1 MTARW
6 GFGRR
11 DSMAYRVIGVVL
23 LLAGGLAL
31 PVHAQDNTLWPG
43 FRHDNQRT
51 GRSPLAGPSF
61 PDALWQRDLRGFAYA
76 SPAFGPGGVI
86 YAASERRLY
95 AYDRGGT
102 PLWTF
107 DFLDIAPATV
117 DIRGIVSSPAVTPAG
132 IVYIG
137 SLDENL
143 YSLGA
148 NGSLRWTLDTGGQI
162 FSSPVVNAAGRVFV
176 GSRSGDVFAVNADGT
191 VAWTFPTDGEVF
203 ASPALDTD
211 GSLYVGSTDGALYAL
226 NSATGALLWTPFTV
240 GSEFVSSP
248 AIASNGT
255 VYAGSL
261 NDILYA
267 VDGNTG
273 RQIWTY
279 DTGGDI
285 VSSPAIGADGTVYV
299 ATLDGFV
306 HAVNPANGQA
316 RWSQPFNARDRIASS
331 PAIGQDGLIYFG
343 VLDGTFYALE
353 DGGNAPILR
362 WSYNAGSPVWSSPAI
377 GTGETLYV
385 VSAGLNNDR
394 GLLHAIG
401 PAAFDVRFQGTPTS
415 GDDALLS
422 INQAGTTTGA
432 AGTLFYRRAGDL
444 TFASLDFAGQATIP
458 GAAVTE
464 SGLEYYIVDDDGAAY
479 PANTPQQ
486 RPAVQP
492 VRVISAGPPYE
503 LTPRSYKMITVPL
516 LLDDTTLDDVLGD
529 DYGPY
534 DPQAWR
540 LLRWKGD
547 DFVEYPT
554 LDDAVRPGEAFFLV
568 TRDGAPYDAGAGFS
582 VSTSLPYPIALQPG
596 WNMIGNP
603 FAFPVA
609 WSDVDRDA
617 SVVNAIAY
625 FDGVEMVQDPAS
637 ISVLAPWEGYFVFND
652 SDAPVTIAIPPT
664 PAPSTGGELEEEIQ
678 FARISATQPGT
689 SGGDTQNW
697 IGAGAAPFARPE
709 APAVDAA
716 VRLSLIDDGQPMAV
730 SVRPAGGALSW
741 PLRLEGS
748 GSENVILRFEG
759 LADAFPGQEIYLIDE
774 DFGYAQAVSGDVIP
788 VALSAAYPE
797 RRLRLT
803 VGTAAP
809 DGIPVAPARTALL
822 PNYPNPFSAT
832 TTVAYELSEPAEVTL
847 TIYNSLGQAVET
859 LVRGWQTPG
868 KYAVNWA
875 STSRA
880 ASGVYHYRLTAG
892 SFSSSGSMILVR

>member
-1 MTARW
+1 MPHT
-6 GFGRR
+6 GFRLFVYCCI
-11 DSMAYRVIGVVL
+11 AVL
-23 LLAGGLAL
+23 FTGFFVL
-31 PVHAQDNTLWPG
+31 PAHAQDNTLWPG

-86 YAASERRLY
+86 YAASESRLY
-95 AYDRGGT
+95 AYDRGGVQQ
-102 PLWTF
+102 WTF
-107 DFLDIAPATV
+107 DFLDVGPASV

-143 YSLGA
+143 YSLNA

-176 GSRSGDVFAVNADGT
+176 GSRSGNVYAVNADGSI
-191 VAWTFPTDGEVF
+191 AWTFPTDGEVF

-211 GSLYVGSTDGALYAL
+211 GRLYVGATDGALYAL
-226 NSATGALLWTPFTV
+226 NSATGAILWTPFTV

-248 AIASNGT
+248 AIAPNGT

-267 VDGNTG
+267 VDGDTG

-306 HAVNPANGQA
+306 HAVNPANGLA
-316 RWSQPFNARDRIASS
+316 RWAQPFAASDRIASS
-331 PAIGQDGLIYFG
+331 PAVGQDGLIYFG
-343 VLDGTFYALE
+343 ALDGVFYAIE
-353 DGGNAPILR
+353 DGGNAPVVR
-362 WSYNAGSPVWSSPAI
+362 WTYNAGSPVWSSPAI
-377 GTGETLYV
+377 GTGETLYF
-385 VSAGLNNDR
+385 VSSGLNNDR
-394 GLLHAIG
+394 GLLHAVG
-401 PAAFDVRFQGTPTS
+401 PAAFDVRFQGTPTD
-415 GDDALLS
+415 GEDALLT
-422 INQAGTTTGA
+422 INQAGTTTAA
-432 AGTLFYRRAGDL
+432 AGALFYRRAGAL
-444 TFASLDFAGQATIP
+444 GFESINFAGQATIP
-458 GAAVTE
+458 GAAITE
-464 SGLEYYIVDDDGAAY
+464 SGLEYYIVDDDGAAF
-479 PANTPQQ
+479 PATTPEQ

-492 VRVISAGPPYE
+492 VRVASATPPYA

-516 LLDDTTLDDVLGD
+516 LLDDTTLEDVLGD

-540 LLRWKGD
+540 LLRWKED
-547 DFVEYPT
+547 DFVEFPT

-568 TRDGAPYDAGAGFS
+568 TRDGAMYDAGAGFS
-582 VSTSLPYPIALQPG
+582 VNTSLLYPIALQPG

-625 FDGVEMVQDPAS
+625 YDGVEMVQDPGRTD
-637 ISVLAPWEGYFVFND
+637 VLAPWEGYFVFNA
-652 SDAPVTIAIPPT
+652 SDAPVTIAIPPLL
-664 PAPSTGGELEEEIQ
+664 APSTGEGLEEEML
-678 FARISATQPGT
+678 FARITATRPGE

-709 APAVDAA
+709 APAVHAA

-730 SVRPAGGALSW
+730 SVRPAGGDLSW
-741 PLRLEGS
+741 PLRLES
-748 GSENVILRFEG
+748 TGSERVDLRFEG
-759 LADAFPGQEIYLIDE
+759 LADVFPGQAIFLIDE
-774 DFGYAQAVSGDVIP
+774 DFGYAQAVTGEVIP

-803 VGTAAP
+803 VGSAAP
-809 DGIPVAPARTALL
+809 NGIPIAPMRTALL
-822 PNYPNPFSAT
+822 PNYPNPFSAS
-832 TTVAYELSEPAEVTL
+832 TTVAYELSEPADVTV
-847 TIYNSLGQAVET
+847 TIYNSLGQVVET

-868 KYAVNWA
+868 RYAVDWS
-875 STSRA
+875 STGRA

-892 SFSSSGSMILVR
+892 SFAFSGSMVLVR